1 MEAVKKFEQQY
12 QKSKLP
18 DIRSGDTVRVHQR
31 ITEGS
36 KQRTQVFEGVVIRS
50 RNLGSL
56 AAAVT
61 VRRIASGVGV
71 EKTFKLHAPNIEKVV
86 VIKRAKVRR
95 NYLSFLRQRQGKSA
109 RLREIGL
116 DEVVEEAVANAEQ
129 TDTAEVAAEQP
140 QEQPEDAGTD
150 TEPETENSTDKDSA
164 AT

>member
-36 KQRTQVFEGVVIRS
+36 KQRTQVFEGVVIHSRS
-50 RNLGSL
+50 LGSL
-56 AAAVT
+56 SAAIT

-71 EKTFKLHAPNIEKVV
+71 EKTFKLHAPNIEKVEI
-86 VIKRAKVRR
+86 IKRAKVRR

-129 TDTAEVAAEQP
+129 TDAAEAATQ
-140 QEQPEDAGTD
+140 QPEDAGAETD
-150 TEPETENSTDKDSA
+150 PETDKSTDQDSA
-164 AT
+164 AA